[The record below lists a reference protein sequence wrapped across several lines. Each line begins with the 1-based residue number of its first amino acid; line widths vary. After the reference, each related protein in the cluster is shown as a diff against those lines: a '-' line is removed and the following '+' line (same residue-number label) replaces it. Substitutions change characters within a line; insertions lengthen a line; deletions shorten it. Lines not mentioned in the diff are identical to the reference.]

1 MLLQQLLQRLTRR
14 TTNDAAGG
22 SPAYLVQGVA
32 TSEARRRRTLIWGT
46 TALSALSVAPV
57 FAHHL
62 ERGRESAL
70 GSTSHIGEICLVAL
84 HQMLAPVH
92 TLFHVVLL
100 LGLLYAIYDRVVYGR
115 RTRWTL
121 SQLEATVP
129 VPGDVWWGAATAA
142 GVDPS
147 ILRIV
152 CGLPNPAFTVGWL
165 KPRIY
170 LASTLALQLSPE
182 ELTAV
187 LAHEG
192 AHVANRDPLRLS
204 AYRFLACLFFWIP
217 AFRRMTD
224 DVVDETEVR
233 ADDAAAAS
241 AAGVRPL
248 VLASALV
255 SVASWVATTEARG
268 TVTPSATSRLLP
280 GAVGFSR
287 RDLLSRRVRRLAGEA
302 PPVVT
307 HVTRRSMVAAVAALA
322 LVWTSGLM
330 VAHPLAAQHVGYT
343 SAVASRSGSSV
354 GRSPTTVMDMDCTRH
369 GGFALF
375 HIFCPENP
383 APCPH
388 DK

>member
-1 MLLQQLLQRLTRR
+1 MLLQQLRR
-14 TTNDAAGG
+14 STERRATSDATGG
-22 SPAYLVQGVA
+22 SPAYLVQDVA
-32 TSEARRRRTLIWGT
+32 THEARRRRMLVWGT
-46 TALSALSVAPV
+46 VALTALSVAPV

-62 ERGRESAL
+62 ERGSESAL
-70 GSTSHIGEICLVAL
+70 GSTSHVGEICLVAL

-92 TLFHVVLL
+92 TLFHIVLL

-115 RTRWTL
+115 RTRLTL

-129 VPGDVWWGAATAA
+129 VPGDVWWRAAAAA

-152 CGLPNPAFTVGWL
+152 GGLPNPAFTVGWL
-165 KPRIY
+165 KPRVY
-170 LASTLALQLSPE
+170 LATTLALRLSPE

-204 AYRFLACLFFWIP
+204 AYRFLACTFFWIP

-224 DVVDETEVR
+224 DVNDETEVR
-233 ADDAAAAS
+233 ADDAAATS

-255 SVASWVATTEARG
+255 SVASWVAADESRG
-268 TVTPSATSRLLP
+268 AVTPRLLS
-280 GAVGFSR
+280 GAVGFTS

-302 PPVVT
+302 APVVT
-307 HVTRRSMVAAVAALA
+307 HVTRRSMAAAVAALA

-343 SAVASRSGSSV
+343 SAVASGSGSSAE
-354 GRSPTTVMDMDCTRH
+354 RSPTTIMDMDCTRH

-383 APCPH
+383 TPCPH
-388 DK
+388 GK